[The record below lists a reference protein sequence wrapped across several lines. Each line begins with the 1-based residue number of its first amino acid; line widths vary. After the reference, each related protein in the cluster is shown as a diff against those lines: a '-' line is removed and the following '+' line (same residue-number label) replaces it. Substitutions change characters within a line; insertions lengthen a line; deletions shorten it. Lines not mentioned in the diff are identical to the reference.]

1 MPDQQPA
8 AGRGAARSPTDEAHE
23 LAAAAL
29 EHGVD
34 PLAGDVLDVAVP
46 ARLEPDVEVVGERRA
61 HEVAARELQ
70 RRDRLGVPVA
80 PPAVAELRAV
90 DLHEHG
96 VDGPVAGA
104 LRGGAR
110 RLHVA
115 HDDHRERDDEPE
127 EDQAPIHATDC
138 TPRIAAMSEPTK
150 YLLGEEQIP
159 THWINLLR

>member
-1 MPDQQPA
+1 MSSLWVSAVRMKWPPA
-8 AGRGAARSPTDEAHE
+8 NCSDGIVSAYRSP
-23 LAAAAL
+23 
-29 EHGVD
+29 
-34 PLAGDVLDVAVP
+34 PLP
-46 ARLEPDVEVVGERRA
+46 
-61 HEVAARELQ
+61 
-70 RRDRLGVPVA
+70 
-80 PPAVAELRAV
+80 VAELRAV

-138 TPRIAAMSEPTK
+138 TPAV
-150 YLLGEEQIP
+150 
-159 THWINLLR
+159 LRRT